1 MKKSLIITGLFI
13 GSVSLQ
19 AMDTN
24 YFIGAGAERGK
35 LNVKSSVKVPMFN
48 IENNISDDLFDTSL
62 KLKAGVI
69 LDKTHRISLSHVK
82 YEELD
87 SDLSLILANYDY
99 LISINEQFRL
109 YSGLHL
115 GNARVNIS
123 TDSFGDYKKS
133 GLAYGFQIGTLYDI
147 TKHIELE
154 LGLNYTLYNVD
165 KNVSGLT
172 MGIPYEA
179 YGELKKSKSMFLGLN
194 YKF

>member
-1 MKKSLIITGLFI
+1 MKKSLIITSLFI

-123 TDSFGDYKKS
+123 TDSFGD
-133 GLAYGFQIGTLYDI
+133 
-147 TKHIELE
+147 
-154 LGLNYTLYNVD
+154 
-165 KNVSGLT
+165 
-172 MGIPYEA
+172 
-179 YGELKKSKSMFLGLN
+179 
-194 YKF
+194 